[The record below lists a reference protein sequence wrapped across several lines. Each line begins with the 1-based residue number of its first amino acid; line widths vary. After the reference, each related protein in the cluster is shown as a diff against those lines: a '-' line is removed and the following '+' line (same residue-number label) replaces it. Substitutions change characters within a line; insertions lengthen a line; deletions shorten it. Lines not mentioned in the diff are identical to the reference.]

1 MAAVGKA
8 ESMASYLSSHFANGL
23 SFAKSEYAKQLTESM
38 EKVKIEIPFVAEG
51 EFKGVLSRN
60 NFTLSSADDFRQF
73 LTVNDI
79 KNSNEITESF
89 LKGIETDPSCQG
101 LRAECVISTRTFAI
115 VIDYYNKKIRLFIGA
130 DWIGREEK
138 EDEYLH
144 IDGDNVVTNK
154 MSLFFNSNNT
164 GDSFTLNNKGYSGF
178 SDGFFYH
185 DITTNESG
193 SELNDASYTWLQE
206 NKKIQ
211 VGRVKFGQY
220 FNYAYGK
227 SHLANSLFQGVI
239 AGTSEQLNLNSS
251 SGKLTF
257 FSPIPGIVTVI
268 KSKQEVLR
276 KYVSAGIGNIDYSE
290 LPRGVYQADVT
301 ITSDDGAFISSIPSF
316 IINDGSNFL
325 SGIEVYTMYGASGE
339 HLLPTYG
346 AGISLPFSKNIVF
359 SSSWQT
365 IDSEQFIQLGSGYR
379 NDSLDIFMGLTDS
392 RISRDYE
399 LTMLW
404 GGLSG
409 NLTASKIKPINNGS
423 VSQQL
428 INTRSL
434 RLSYNHPIGDASVL
448 NYSYEYFT
456 SINGNESNYGVNF
469 STPILNNIYLSS
481 NYNRRGGDNIFGV
494 NISIPIGSHSTISA
508 LANHSNN
515 MLSSRVSGQY
525 IGDYDDNTSYS
536 LGVTTGDNDNNI
548 NAGVSYNGAGAKIAS
563 RVLASNQQGNAYGM
577 QVDTNQIL
585 SRNGVEFLNPSRN
598 GSYDSY
604 IYLDENL
611 SNDVNVNIKRMGSER
626 SEFIDGNN
634 VVSGVDA
641 YKRYTVNAKV
651 ISGDYIFDNASDNY
665 RKTIDLIPGKS
676 LHIRSSRRP
685 VIENILIIDKPRKG
699 LRCHGDACISISN
712 IQDNLYR
719 LKTLSVGEVDL
730 VSQEGFCH
738 RLNQH
743 DRDIES
749 GNLMRVNCEI

>member
-1 MAAVGKA
+1 
-8 ESMASYLSSHFANGL
+8 
-23 SFAKSEYAKQLTESM
+23 
-38 EKVKIEIPFVAEG
+38 
-51 EFKGVLSRN
+51 
-60 NFTLSSADDFRQF
+60 
-73 LTVNDI
+73 
-79 KNSNEITESF
+79 
-89 LKGIETDPSCQG
+89 
-101 LRAECVISTRTFAI
+101 
-115 VIDYYNKKIRLFIGA
+115 
-130 DWIGREEK
+130 
-138 EDEYLH
+138 
-144 IDGDNVVTNK
+144 
-154 MSLFFNSNNT
+154 
-164 GDSFTLNNKGYSGF
+164 
-178 SDGFFYH
+178 
-185 DITTNESG
+185 
-193 SELNDASYTWLQE
+193 
-206 NKKIQ
+206 
-211 VGRVKFGQY
+211 
-220 FNYAYGK
+220 
-227 SHLANSLFQGVI
+227 
-239 AGTSEQLNLNSS
+239 
-251 SGKLTF
+251 
-257 FSPIPGIVTVI
+257 
-268 KSKQEVLR
+268 
-276 KYVSAGIGNIDYSE
+276 
-290 LPRGVYQADVT
+290 
-301 ITSDDGAFISSIPSF
+301 
-316 IINDGSNFL
+316 
-325 SGIEVYTMYGASGE
+325 
-339 HLLPTYG
+339 
-346 AGISLPFSKNIVF
+346 
-359 SSSWQT
+359 
-365 IDSEQFIQLGSGYR
+365 
-379 NDSLDIFMGLTDS
+379 
-392 RISRDYE
+392 
-399 LTMLW
+399 
-404 GGLSG
+404 
-409 NLTASKIKPINNGS
+409 
-423 VSQQL
+423 
-428 INTRSL
+428 
-434 RLSYNHPIGDASVL
+434 
-448 NYSYEYFT
+448 
-456 SINGNESNYGVNF
+456 
-469 STPILNNIYLSS
+469 
-481 NYNRRGGDNIFGV
+481 
-494 NISIPIGSHSTISA
+494 
-508 LANHSNN
+508 